1 MCVICSSQT
10 AMLDPV
16 FSEAAISSVAGPF
29 EYTSVRE
36 AEVSEIGDAASFT
49 TTNYSI
55 AVGDTFSGS
64 ISTGGDEDWVA
75 VDLVAGQSYVFSVWG
90 TGGSADGVDDTV
102 LTLYNS
108 SGSTLRYNDDVTA
121 SYGTYVTFSLIEYT
135 AQQSGTY
142 YLGVES
148 FGSETGDYTV
158 QAATNVYTID
168 QIASYITEFDWGHP
182 APLAFDAG
190 PGSTVT
196 VNITG
201 LTADG
206 RQLARWAFEAWEN
219 ATGLTFQETSGS
231 AQITFDDNQS
241 GAFAGPTAFNPNT
254 GVVTTSS
261 VNIGTGWLNTNGTSL
276 DSYSFQ
282 TYIHEIGHA
291 LGLGHAGPYDGVA
304 DYGIDNI
311 YLNDSTQVTV
321 MSYFDPQDNS
331 NVDGDDVAIVTPMV
345 ADLVAIHGS
354 YGTPQA
360 YQGNTVWGANSNVG
374 GYLGTLFGAIFDG
387 ESTSISVYAGGDIGL
402 TIFDT
407 GGTDTL
413 DVSTMSQ
420 NQVIDLRPEGVSNI
434 GGLNGNIV
442 VARDTI
448 IEEAIGGTGHDRI
461 FGNAANNTLTG
472 GAGNDTISGGGGSD
486 TAVLNVAS
494 GSATVTQSGQNI
506 TIQSALGTDVYTSVE
521 SFQFTDGT
529 FTADQLLNGGGGD
542 PVDTL
547 SGTPG
552 SDTLIGTA
560 GNDSIDGLGSDD
572 TISGGDGSDTLLG
585 GDGNDLISASTG
597 NDSVDGGTGNDNI
610 GGGLGDD
617 SLYGSEGN
625 DTLGGGRD
633 DDLVDGGEDDD
644 IVVGGPGNDV
654 LYGRDGNDTMGAGY
668 GNDTVFGHEGHDSL
682 GGGTGRDD
690 ISGGAGN
697 DSVGGGEGD
706 DTITGESGDDF
717 LAGGGRN
724 DLILG
729 NLGNDTING
738 GAGDDIMYGD
748 EGADVFVFNSLNAGE
763 VDFIGFFE
771 DGLDTIRM
779 RGVAGVG
786 QHGKFDALDLSN
798 TTING
803 YQSVELEYDGHIIQI
818 QGVSVSDLSKADFVF
833 L

>member
-1 MCVICSSQT
+1 MCVICSSQQ

-16 FSEAAISSVAGPF
+16 FSEAAISSVTGPF
-29 EYTSVRE
+29 DYSLVRD
-36 AEVSEIGDAASFT
+36 AQVSEAADAAAFT
-49 TTNYSI
+49 NTNYSMN
-55 AVGDTFSGS
+55 VGDTFSGA
-64 ISTGGDEDWVA
+64 ISSSGDEDWVA
-75 VDLVAGQSYVFSVWG
+75 VDLVAGQSYVFTVWG
-90 TGGSADGVDDTV
+90 TGGSANGVNDTV
-102 LTLYNS
+102 LSLFNS
-108 SGSTLRYNDDVTA
+108 SGGNIRYNDDVTA

-135 AQQSGTY
+135 ASQSGTY

-148 FGSETGDYTV
+148 FGSETGDYTL
-158 QAATNVYTID
+158 QAASNVYTLD

-182 APLAFDAG
+182 APLAFNAG
-190 PGSTVT
+190 PGSTLT

-206 RQLARWAFEAWEN
+206 RQLARWALEPWEN

-231 AQITFDDNQS
+231 AQITFDDNQL
-241 GAFAGPTAFNPNT
+241 GAFAGPSAFDPNT
-254 GVVTTSS
+254 GTVSTSS
-261 VNIGTGWLNTNGTSL
+261 VNIGTGWLNSYGTTL
-276 DSYSFQ
+276 DSYSFL

-311 YLNDSTQVTV
+311 YLNDSTQSTV
-321 MSYFDPQDNS
+321 MSYFDALDNS
-331 NVDGDDVAIVTPMV
+331 NVDGDYVNIVTPMI
-345 ADLVAIHGS
+345 ADLLAIHS
-354 YGTPQA
+354 LYGTPTA

-374 GYLGTLFGAIFDG
+374 GYLGTLLGILFDG
-387 ESTSISVYAGGDIGL
+387 DSADASMYSGNALGM

-407 GGTDTL
+407 GGTDIL
-413 DVSTMSQ
+413 DVSTKSE
-420 NQVIDLRPEGVSNI
+420 NQVIDLRPEGVSSI
-434 GGLNGNIV
+434 GGFDRNIV
-442 VARDTI
+442 IARDTI
-448 IEEAIGGTGHDRI
+448 IEEAIGGTGNDRI
-461 FGNAANNTLTG
+461 YGNDANNTLTG
-472 GAGNDTISGGGGSD
+472 GAGNDTISGGGGTD
-486 TAVLNVAS
+486 TAVLNVTRA
-494 GSATVTQSGQNI
+494 SATVTQSGQNI
-506 TIQSALGTDVYTSVE
+506 TVQSALGTDVFTSVE

-542 PVDTL
+542 PDDSLT
-547 SGTPG
+547 GTPG

-572 TISGGDGSDTLLG
+572 TISGGAGNDTLLG
-585 GDGNDLISASTG
+585 GGGNDLISASDG

-617 SLYGSEGN
+617 SLYGSAGN

-644 IVVGGPGNDV
+644 IVVGGPGNDTI
-654 LYGRDGNDTMGAGY
+654 YGRDGNDTMGAGY
-668 GNDTVFGHEGHDSL
+668 GNDFVYGHEGDDSL
-682 GGGTGRDD
+682 GGGTGRDN

-706 DTITGESGDDF
+706 DTITGETGDDF

-729 NLGNDTING
+729 NEGNDTING
-738 GAGDDIMYGD
+738 GAGDDEMYGD
-748 EGADVFVFNSLNAGE
+748 DGADVFVFNSLNAGE
-763 VDFIGFFE
+763 VDLIALFE

-779 RGVAGVG
+779 RGVDGVG
-786 QHGKFDALDLSN
+786 QQGKFDALDLSS

-803 YQSVELEYDGHIIQI
+803 YQSVVIQYDGHTIYVQD
-818 QGVSVSDLSKADFVF
+818 VSISDLSKADFVF